1 MDLSKYAALFL
12 AESREHLNACNG
24 SLLEWEQ
31 APASVEPVDRLFRAV
46 HTIKGMAA
54 TMGYA
59 GVAQLAHAAENLL
72 DALRHS
78 RISTSPAVFQLL
90 FRAVDA
96 LGTAVEGAGTG
107 AQEETD
113 EALAPSGV
121 KGLIAELDAAAS
133 GPPQP
138 APSPAKSR
146 GRAKRGRVA
155 DSQPP
160 AVKAVP
166 VEPKLRRATDAPRS
180 RPVRVVIRP
189 GAVMRGARAALV
201 LRRAETLGAVSG
213 VQPPVSHLEQDEFD
227 GRFFFRLQTRLSDAE
242 IGAALRTVGEVE
254 TVSVEELV
262 SEGDGLGRG
271 RQIRVDLRRLDTL
284 MKQVGELVVAK
295 NRLAALSAEAD
306 DAALSELSGRISRLV
321 SAMQSEVLAA
331 RMTPVG
337 EVFERFPR
345 LARDLSRD
353 LGKRIRFD
361 MEGQE
366 IELDRSILDEISD
379 PLLHL
384 IRNAADHG
392 IEPPEQRVSAGK
404 SAEGRILLSATRER
418 NTVALRVIDDG
429 RGIDRAR
436 ILTKARS
443 EGLATDEID
452 TLTDDLLVRV
462 LARPG
467 FSTAQAVSGV
477 SGRGVGVDV
486 AMTRVRA
493 LGGTLEVR
501 SELGRG
507 STFLIRVPLTL
518 AIVRALLAEAG
529 GEQYAVPLAYVA
541 ETVEFDR
548 RAVTSVRDREALVV
562 RDQVIPTVHLRDLV
576 SAKGQAISARQPTVI
591 LEVGER
597 RTALVVDALLGQQ
610 DIVVEPFDAPR
621 GLPPFVGGATILADG
636 KPALILDVAALL

>member
-1 MDLSKYAALFL
+1 MDVSKYAVLFL

-24 SLLEWEQ
+24 SLLEWER
-31 APASVEPVDRLFRAV
+31 APALVEPVDRLFRSI

-59 GVAQLAHAAENLL
+59 AVAQLAHSAENLL
-72 DALRHS
+72 DALRHD
-78 RISTSPAVFQLL
+78 RVGATPTVFQLL

-96 LGTAVEGAGTG
+96 LGQAVEGVAAGS
-107 AQEETD
+107 
-113 EALAPSGV
+113 EADADTL
-121 KGLIAELDAAAS
+121 LIAELDSAATGEGTPAAA
-133 GPPQP
+133 GPQSPIASRP
-138 APSPAKSR
+138 ATVGTA
-146 GRAKRGRVA
+146 
-155 DSQPP
+155 PP
-160 AVKAVP
+160 T
-166 VEPKLRRATDAPRS
+166 RRASDAPRS
-180 RPVRVVIRP
+180 RPVQVTIRP
-189 GAVMRGARAALV
+189 GALMRGARAALV
-201 LRRAETLGAVSG
+201 LRRAEGLGEVSG
-213 VQPPVSHLEQDEFD
+213 LRPAVAQLERDEFD
-227 GRFFFRLQTRLSDAE
+227 GRFFFRLQTRLPDAE
-242 IGAALRTVGEVE
+242 ITSALGTVGEVE
-254 TVSVEELV
+254 AVQLQEPAAEVEVEAR
-262 SEGDGLGRG
+262 S
-271 RQIRVDLRRLDTL
+271 RQIRVDLRRLDAL
-284 MKQVGELVVAK
+284 MKHVGELVVAK
-295 NRLAALSAEAD
+295 NRLSALSVGAAD
-306 DAALSELSGRISRLV
+306 PALVELGERIARLV
-321 SAMQSEVLAA
+321 SAMQTEVLAA

-361 MEGQE
+361 MEGEE
-366 IELDRSILDEISD
+366 IELDRSILDEIGD

-392 IEPPEQRVSAGK
+392 IESPDQRTSAGK
-404 SAEGRILLSATRER
+404 PAEGRILLSATRER
-418 NTVALRVIDDG
+418 NTVALRVVDDG

-436 ILTKARS
+436 ILEKARR
-443 EGLATDEID
+443 EGLATSDVD

-467 FSTAQAVSGV
+467 FSTAASVSGV

-529 GEQYAVPLAYVA
+529 GERYAVPLAYVA

-562 RDQVIPTVHLRDLV
+562 RDQVIPTIHLRDLV
-576 SAKGQAISARQPTVI
+576 SAPSQGQPARQPTVI

-621 GLPPFVGGATILADG
+621 GMPPFIGGATILADG
-636 KPALILDVAALL
+636 KPALILDAAALL